1 MTPGGPRAAP
11 ARGHGH
17 YLSIVLYRTGRMTPT
32 KRGLG
37 KGLAALIPTK
47 QPAGPR
53 AEGAERTL
61 RIAEI
66 RPGRFQPR
74 RPISQE
80 SLKELSDS
88 IREKGVIQP
97 VLVRRSP
104 SGGYELI
111 AGERR
116 LRACQKLGLQ
126 SIPATVRQATDQ
138 EALEMALVENLQRE
152 NLNPMEEARGFQRLA
167 REFNL
172 TQEETARKVG
182 KERPT
187 VANALR
193 LLSLPADVQAL
204 VENGA
209 LSAGHAR
216 AVLMA
221 EDRKRQSWLAGAV
234 VKRGMTV
241 RQAEELARAGRA
253 KGGAGHQPKS
263 QRGLDQHLSNIQ
275 SEMQRA
281 LGTRVRIVLQGKGR
295 GRVEIEYY
303 SADDLERVMQ
313 RMGVRI

>member
-1 MTPGGPRAAP
+1 
-11 ARGHGH
+11 
-17 YLSIVLYRTGRMTPT
+17 
-32 KRGLG
+32 LG

-47 QPAGPR
+47 QAAAARPEP
-53 AEGAERTL
+53 AERNL

-80 SLKELSDS
+80 SIRDLSES
-88 IREKGVIQP
+88 IKEKGVIQP

-104 SGGYELI
+104 DGGYELI

-116 LRACQKLGLQ
+116 LRACQKLGLA
-126 SIPATVRQATDQ
+126 SIPAMIRQATDQ

-152 NLNPMEEARGFQRLA
+152 NLNPMEEARGYQRLA

-172 TQEETARKVG
+172 TQEEMARKVG

-187 VANALR
+187 VSNALR
-193 LLSLPADVQAL
+193 LLSLPPEVQAM
-204 VENGA
+204 VEDGS

-221 EDRKRQSWLAGAV
+221 EDRKRQVWLAGV
-234 VKRGMTV
+234 LVRKGLTV
-241 RQAEELARAGRA
+241 RQAEEMARGGR
-253 KGGAGHQPKS
+253 PKLQTGPAARS
-263 QRGLDQHLSNIQ
+263 SKGLDQHLTNIQ

-281 LGTRVRIVLQGKGR
+281 LGTRVRIVPQGKGR

-303 SADDLERVMQ
+303 TPDDLERVMQ
-313 RMGVRI
+313 RMGVKL

>member
-1 MTPGGPRAAP
+1 MTQN
-11 ARGHGH
+11 
-17 YLSIVLYRTGRMTPT
+17 

-47 QPAGPR
+47 TAAATRP
-53 AEGAERTL
+53 EGAERSIRL
-61 RIAEI
+61 AEI

-80 SLKELSDS
+80 SLKELCDS

-97 VLVRRSP
+97 VLVRRASG
-104 SGGYELI
+104 GGYELI

-116 LRACQKLGLQ
+116 FRACQRLGLTN
-126 SIPATVRQATDQ
+126 IPAIVKQATDQ

-152 NLNPMEEARGFQRLA
+152 NLNPMEEARGYQRLA
-167 REFNL
+167 REFSL
-172 TQEETARKVG
+172 TQEEMARKVG

-193 LLSLPADVQAL
+193 LLTLPPEVQAM
-204 VENGA
+204 VEDGS

-221 EDRKRQSWLAGAV
+221 EDRKRQVWLAGVV

-241 RQAEELARAGRA
+241 RQAEELARGGKNKGHAGAASKPA
-253 KGGAGHQPKS
+253 K
-263 QRGLDQHLSNIQ
+263 GLDQHLSNIQ

-281 LGTRVRIVLQGKGR
+281 LGTKVRIVPQGKAR
-295 GRVEIEYY
+295 GKIEIEYY
-303 SADDLERVMQ
+303 SAEDFERIME
-313 RMGVRI
+313 RLRIKV

>member
-1 MTPGGPRAAP
+1 MTPN
-11 ARGHGH
+11 
-17 YLSIVLYRTGRMTPT
+17 

-53 AEGAERTL
+53 PEGAERTL
-61 RIAEI
+61 RLAEI

-80 SLKELSDS
+80 SLKELCDS

-104 SGGYELI
+104 GGGYELI

-116 LRACQKLGLQ
+116 FRACQKLGLQ
-126 SIPATVRQATDQ
+126 SIPAMVRQATDQ

-152 NLNPMEEARGFQRLA
+152 NLNPMEEARGYQRLA

-172 TQEETARKVG
+172 TQEEMARKVG

-193 LLSLPADVQAL
+193 LLSLPADVQSL
-204 VENGA
+204 VEEGA

-221 EDRKRQSWLAGAV
+221 EDRKRQSWLAGV
-234 VKRGMTV
+234 LVRKGLTV
-241 RQAEELARAGRA
+241 RQAEELARGGKSKGHAGAASRPA
-253 KGGAGHQPKS
+253 K
-263 QRGLDQHLSNIQ
+263 GLDQHLANIQ
-275 SEMQRA
+275 SEMQRS
-281 LGTRVRIVLQGKGR
+281 LGTKVRIVPQGKSR

-303 SADDLERVMQ
+303 TADDLERVMQ
-313 RMGVRI
+313 RMGIKF